1 MDKTNINKVLAL
13 LSNSSDI
20 HPQQPTVIVI
30 VGPTAVGKTAFA
42 LAVANHF
49 NTAIISADSR
59 QCYQELSIGVAK
71 PSATELAAA
80 KHYFI
85 GSHSINEEV
94 NAGVFEKYALDAA
107 AQIFKTNTVAVM
119 VGGTGLYIKSFCEG
133 IDAMPSIDLAMRNS
147 IIADYEKNGLAWLQ
161 QEVQKN
167 DPVYWNQTA
176 EQNNPQR
183 LMRAL
188 EMVRATGKSITHFQS
203 AQKVTRPFNILK
215 IGLSMPREILN
226 ARINSRVDTMME
238 EGLLQ
243 EVTSLL
249 PYAQVNALQTVGY
262 QEIFAHLRGEITL
275 EDAVAQIKQHTRQYA
290 KRQMTWFTKD
300 SLINWLELN
309 TKS

>member
-20 HPQQPTVIVI
+20 HPQQPTVIII
-30 VGPTAVGKTAFA
+30 VGPTAVGKTS
-42 LAVANHF
+42 LAIEIANHF

-71 PSATELAAA
+71 PSALELAAA

-133 IDAMPSIDLAMRNS
+133 IDAMPNVDPALRNS
-147 IIADYEKNGLAWLQ
+147 IIADYEKMGLAWLQ

-188 EMVRATGKSITHFQS
+188 EMVLATGKSITHFQS
-203 AQKVTRPFNILK
+203 AQKITRPFNIVK

-226 ARINSRVDTMME
+226 ARINSRVDAMME

-243 EVTSLL
+243 EVKSLL
-249 PYAQVNALQTVGY
+249 PNAQVNALQTVGY

-275 EDAVAQIKQHTRQYA
+275 QDAVAQIKQHTRQYA

-300 SLINWLELN
+300 NQIHWLELD

>member
-13 LSNSSDI
+13 LSDSSEFN
-20 HPQQPTVIVI
+20 PKQPTVII
-30 VGPTAVGKTAFA
+30 VVGSTAVGKTA
-42 LAVANHF
+42 LAIEVANHF
-49 NTAIISADSR
+49 NTSIISADSR

-71 PSATELAAA
+71 PTAAELAAA
-80 KHYFI
+80 QHYFI
-85 GSHSINEEV
+85 GTHSINEEV

-133 IDAMPSIDLAMRNS
+133 IDAMPGIDPALRNS
-147 IIADYEKNGLAWLQ
+147 IIEDYEKNGLAWLQ
-161 QEVQKN
+161 EQIANN
-167 DPVYWNQTA
+167 DLDYFNHTH
-176 EQNNPQR
+176 EKNNPQR

-188 EMVRATGKSITHFQS
+188 EIVLATGKSITHFQS

-226 ARINSRVDTMME
+226 ERINNRVDAMME

-243 EVTSLL
+243 EVISLMSS
-249 PYAQVNALQTVGY
+249 AHVNALQTVGY
-262 QEIFAHLRGEITL
+262 QEIFAHLRGEISL
-275 EDAVAQIKQHTRQYA
+275 QDAVTQIKQHTRQYA
-290 KRQMTWFTKD
+290 KRQMTWFKKD
-300 SLINWLELN
+300 NQINWLEFD

>member
-13 LSNSSDI
+13 LSNSSDFN
-20 HPQQPTVIVI
+20 PQQPTVIVI
-30 VGPTAVGKTAFA
+30 VGPTAVGKTA
-42 LAVANHF
+42 LAIEVANHF

-71 PSATELAAA
+71 PTTTEIAAA

-94 NAGVFEKYALDAA
+94 NAGVFEKYALDTA
-107 AQIFKTNTVAVM
+107 AQIFKSNSVAVM

-133 IDAMPSIDLAMRNS
+133 IDAMPGIDPALRNS
-147 IIADYEKNGLAWLQ
+147 IIADYEKMGLAWLQ
-161 QEVQKN
+161 EQVAN
-167 DPVYWNQTA
+167 SDPEYFAQTH
-176 EQNNPQR
+176 EKNNPQR

-188 EMVRATGKSITHFQS
+188 EMVLATGKSITHFQS
-203 AQKVTRPFNILK
+203 AQKITRPFNIVK

-226 ARINSRVDTMME
+226 ARINSRVDAMME

-243 EVTSLL
+243 EVKSLL
-249 PYAQVNALQTVGY
+249 PNAQVNALQTVGY

-275 EDAVAQIKQHTRQYA
+275 QDAVAQIKQHTRQYA

-300 SLINWLELN
+300 NQINWLELES
-309 TKS
+309 KS

>member
-20 HPQQPTVIVI
+20 HPKQPTVIII
-30 VGPTAVGKTAFA
+30 VGPTAVGKTA
-42 LAVANHF
+42 LAIEVANHF
-49 NTAIISADSR
+49 NTSIISADSR

-71 PSATELAAA
+71 PTATELAAA

-85 GSHSINEEV
+85 GTHSINEEV

-133 IDAMPSIDLAMRNS
+133 IDAMPCIDPTLRNS
-147 IIADYEKNGLAWLQ
+147 IIEDYTTNGLSWLQ
-161 QEVQKN
+161 EQVQKN
-167 DPVYWNQTA
+167 DPVYWKQTA

-188 EMVRATGKSITHFQS
+188 EMVLTTGKSITHFQS

-215 IGLSMPREILN
+215 IGLSIPREILN
-226 ARINSRVDTMME
+226 ERINSRVDAMMK

-243 EVTSLL
+243 EVSNLL
-249 PYAQVNALQTVGY
+249 PSAHVNALQTVGY
-262 QEIFAHLRGEITL
+262 QEIFAQLRGEITL
-275 EDAVAQIKQHTRQYA
+275 EDAVVQIKQHTRQYA
-290 KRQMTWFTKD
+290 KRQMTWFKKD
-300 SLINWLELN
+300 AAVNWLELD

>member
-20 HPQQPTVIVI
+20 HPKQPTVIII
-30 VGPTAVGKTAFA
+30 VGPTAVGKTA
-42 LAVANHF
+42 LAIEVANHF
-49 NTAIISADSR
+49 NTSIISADSR

-71 PSATELAAA
+71 PTATELAAA

-85 GSHSINEEV
+85 GTHSINEEV

-107 AQIFKTNTVAVM
+107 ARIFKTNTVAVM

-133 IDAMPSIDLAMRNS
+133 IDAMPGIDPAFRNS
-147 IIADYEKNGLAWLQ
+147 IIEDYEKNGLAWLQ

-188 EMVRATGKSITHFQS
+188 EMVLTTGKSITHFQS

-226 ARINSRVDTMME
+226 ERINTRVEAMMK

-243 EVTSLL
+243 EVSNLL
-249 PYAQVNALQTVGY
+249 PSAHVNALQTVGY
-262 QEIFAHLRGEITL
+262 QEIFAQLRGEITL

-290 KRQMTWFTKD
+290 KRQMTWFKKD
-300 SLINWLELN
+300 AAVNWLELD

>member
-30 VGPTAVGKTAFA
+30 VGPTAVGKTA
-42 LAVANHF
+42 LAIEVANHF

-94 NAGVFEKYALDAA
+94 NAGVFEKYALDTA

-133 IDAMPSIDLAMRNS
+133 IDAMPSIDLALRNS
-147 IIADYEKNGLAWLQ
+147 IIADYEKMGLAWLQ

-188 EMVRATGKSITHFQS
+188 EMVLATGKSITHFQS
-203 AQKVTRPFNILK
+203 AQKITRPFNIVK
-215 IGLSMPREILN
+215 IGLFLPREILN
-226 ARINSRVDTMME
+226 ARINRRVDAMME

-249 PYAQVNALQTVGY
+249 PNAHVNALQTVGY

-300 SLINWLELN
+300 NQIHWLELD

>member
-13 LSNSSDI
+13 LSNSSDFN
-20 HPQQPTVIVI
+20 PQQPTVIII
-30 VGPTAVGKTAFA
+30 VGPTAVGKTA
-42 LAVANHF
+42 LAIEVANHF

-71 PSATELAAA
+71 PTTTELAAA

-94 NAGVFEKYALDAA
+94 NAGVFEKYALDTA

-133 IDAMPSIDLAMRNS
+133 IDAMPGIDPALRNS
-147 IIADYEKNGLAWLQ
+147 IIADYEKMGLAWLQ

-188 EMVRATGKSITHFQS
+188 EMVLATGKSITHFQS
-203 AQKVTRPFNILK
+203 AQKITRPFNIVK

-226 ARINSRVDTMME
+226 ARINSRVDAMME

-249 PYAQVNALQTVGY
+249 PNAQVNALQTVGY

-300 SLINWLELN
+300 NQIHWLELD

>member
-20 HPQQPTVIVI
+20 HPQQPTVIII
-30 VGPTAVGKTAFA
+30 VGPTAVGKTS
-42 LAVANHF
+42 LAIEIANHF

-71 PSATELAAA
+71 PSALELAAA

-107 AQIFKTNTVAVM
+107 AQIFKSNTVAVM

-133 IDAMPSIDLAMRNS
+133 IDAMPNVDPALRNS
-147 IIADYEKNGLAWLQ
+147 IIADYEKMGLAWLQ

-188 EMVRATGKSITHFQS
+188 EMVLATGKSITHFQS
-203 AQKVTRPFNILK
+203 AQKITRPFNIVK

-226 ARINSRVDTMME
+226 ARINSRVDAMME

-249 PYAQVNALQTVGY
+249 PNAQVNALQTVGY

-300 SLINWLELN
+300 NQIHWLELD

>member
-188 EMVRATGKSITHFQS
+188 EMVLATGKSITHFQS

-249 PYAQVNALQTVGY
+249 PNAQVNALQTVGY

>member
-13 LSNSSDI
+13 LSDSSEFN
-20 HPQQPTVIVI
+20 PKQPTVII
-30 VGPTAVGKTAFA
+30 VVGSTAVGKTA
-42 LAVANHF
+42 LAIEVANHF
-49 NTAIISADSR
+49 NTSIISADSR

-71 PSATELAAA
+71 PTAAELAAA
-80 KHYFI
+80 QHYFI
-85 GSHSINEEV
+85 GSHSIHEDV

-133 IDAMPSIDLAMRNS
+133 IDAMPGIEPALRNS
-147 IIADYEKNGLAWLQ
+147 IIEDYEKNGLAWLQ
-161 QEVQKN
+161 EQIANN
-167 DPVYWNQTA
+167 DPDYFNHTH
-176 EQNNPQR
+176 EKNNPQR

-188 EMVRATGKSITHFQS
+188 EIVLATGKSITHFQS

-226 ARINSRVDTMME
+226 ERINNRVDAMME

-243 EVTSLL
+243 EVISLMSS
-249 PYAQVNALQTVGY
+249 AHVNALQTVGY
-262 QEIFAHLRGEITL
+262 QEIFAHLRGEISL
-275 EDAVAQIKQHTRQYA
+275 QDAVTQIKQHTRQYA
-290 KRQMTWFTKD
+290 KRQMTWFKKD
-300 SLINWLELN
+300 NQINWLELD

>member
-107 AQIFKTNTVAVM
+107 AKIFNTNTVAVM

-133 IDAMPSIDLAMRNS
+133 IDAMPSIDPALRNS

-188 EMVRATGKSITHFQS
+188 EMVLATGKSITHFQS

-249 PYAQVNALQTVGY
+249 PSAHVNALQTVGY

>member
-30 VGPTAVGKTAFA
+30 VGPTAVGKTA
-42 LAVANHF
+42 LAIEVANHF

-85 GSHSINEEV
+85 ASHSINEEV
-94 NAGVFEKYALDAA
+94 NAGVFEKYALDTA

-133 IDAMPSIDLAMRNS
+133 IDAMPGIDPALRNS
-147 IIADYEKNGLAWLQ
+147 IIEDYEKNGLAWLQ
-161 QEVQKN
+161 EQIANN
-167 DPVYWNQTA
+167 DLDYFNHTH
-176 EQNNPQR
+176 EKNNPQR

-188 EMVRATGKSITHFQS
+188 EIVLATGKSITHFQS

-226 ARINSRVDTMME
+226 ERINNRVDAMME

-243 EVTSLL
+243 EVISLMSS
-249 PYAQVNALQTVGY
+249 AHVNALQTVGY
-262 QEIFAHLRGEITL
+262 QEIFAHLRGEISL
-275 EDAVAQIKQHTRQYA
+275 QDAVTQIKQHTRQYA
-290 KRQMTWFTKD
+290 KRQMTWFKKD
-300 SLINWLELN
+300 NQINWLEFD

>member
-13 LSNSSDI
+13 LSDSSEFN
-20 HPQQPTVIVI
+20 PKQPTVIII
-30 VGPTAVGKTAFA
+30 VGPTAVGKTA
-42 LAVANHF
+42 LAIEVANHF
-49 NTAIISADSR
+49 NTSIISADSR

-71 PSATELAAA
+71 PTAAELAAA
-80 KHYFI
+80 QHYFI
-85 GSHSINEEV
+85 GTHSINEEV

-133 IDAMPSIDLAMRNS
+133 IDAMPGIEPALRNS
-147 IIADYEKNGLAWLQ
+147 IIEDYEKNGLAWLQ
-161 QEVQKN
+161 EQIANN
-167 DPVYWNQTA
+167 DPDYFNHTH
-176 EQNNPQR
+176 EKNNPQR

-188 EMVRATGKSITHFQS
+188 EIVLATGKSITHFQS

-226 ARINSRVDTMME
+226 ERINNRVDAMME

-243 EVTSLL
+243 EVISLMSS
-249 PYAQVNALQTVGY
+249 AHVNALQTVGY
-262 QEIFAHLRGEITL
+262 QEIFAHLRGEISL
-275 EDAVAQIKQHTRQYA
+275 QDAVTQIKQHTRQYA
-290 KRQMTWFTKD
+290 KRQMTWFKKD
-300 SLINWLELN
+300 NQINWLELD

>member
-42 LAVANHF
+42 IEVANHF
-49 NTAIISADSR
+49 NTSIISADSR

-71 PSATELAAA
+71 PTNTELAAA

-107 AQIFKTNTVAVM
+107 AQIFQSNSVAVM

-133 IDAMPSIDLAMRNS
+133 IDAMPSIDPALRNS
-147 IIADYEKNGLAWLQ
+147 IIADYEKNGLARLQ

-167 DPVYWNQTA
+167 DPVYWNQTT

-188 EMVRATGKSITHFQS
+188 EMVLATGKSITHFQS
-203 AQKVTRPFNILK
+203 AQKITRPFNIVK

-226 ARINSRVDTMME
+226 ARINSRVDAMME

-249 PYAQVNALQTVGY
+249 PNAHVNALQTVGY

-300 SLINWLELN
+300 NQIHWLELD